1 MSPVLTM
8 KKIILF
14 VCVLLVVPAI
24 AGAQS
29 IKIGYI
35 NSEAIMDQ
43 LPEAQEAQRQLDE
56 RVGEWQDELT
66 QMQRTWQRKFE
77 EYDKMKLIM
86 SDQRRAD
93 AERELMD
100 LDRQIAEF
108 RDRRFGQDGELFRL
122 QEELIRP
129 IQDRIFLAIQEIAEE
144 EAYDYVLDQSGDI
157 LLMYANEKW
166 DLTQKVLQRVIDMQ

>member
-1 MSPVLTM
+1 MNPVLTM
-8 KKIILF
+8 KKISLF
-14 VCVLLVVPAI
+14 LCVLLVVPAI
-24 AGAQS
+24 VGAQS

-56 RVGEWQDELT
+56 RIGEWQEELT

-93 AERELMD
+93 AERELME

-166 DLTQKVLQRVIDMQ
+166 DLTQKILQRVIDMQ

>member
-1 MSPVLTM
+1 M
-8 KKIILF
+8 KNIIWF

-56 RVGEWQDELT
+56 RVGEWQEELT

>member
-1 MSPVLTM
+1 MNRVMTM
-8 KKIILF
+8 KQIMLF
-14 VCVLLVVPAI
+14 ACVLMLIPVVS
-24 AGAQS
+24 GAQS

-35 NSEAIMDQ
+35 NSDAIMDG

-56 RVGEWQDELT
+56 IVSEWQNELT

-100 LDRQIAEF
+100 LDRDIAEF
-108 RDRRFGQDGELFRL
+108 RDRKFGQDGELFRL

-129 IQDRIFLAIQEIAEE
+129 IQDRIFLAIQDVAEQ
-144 EAYDYVLDQSGDI
+144 EAYDYIFDQSCDI
-157 LLMYANEKW
+157 LLMYANEKY
-166 DLTQKVLQRVIDMQ
+166 DLTQKVLQRVLDM

>member
-1 MSPVLTM
+1 MNWFKTM
-8 KKIILF
+8 KKI
-14 VCVLLVVPAI
+14 VLCTIVLSIVPVLVF
-24 AGAQS
+24 AQTV
-29 IKIGYI
+29 KIGYI
-35 NSEAIMDQ
+35 NSDAIMDQ

-56 RVGEWQDELT
+56 MVSEWQDELS
-66 QMQRTWQRKFE
+66 QMQQTWQRKFE

-100 LDRQIAEF
+100 LDRRIAEY
-108 RDRRFGQDGELFRL
+108 RDQKFGQDGELFRL

-144 EAYDYVLDQSGDI
+144 EVYDYVFDQSGDI
-157 LLMYANEKW
+157 LLMYANEEY
-166 DLTQKVLQRVIDMQ
+166 DLTQKVLQRILDMQ

>member
-1 MSPVLTM
+1 M
-8 KKIILF
+8 KKRVIYTF
-14 VCVLLVVPAI
+14 VLLTVPMFLF
-24 AGAQS
+24 AQS
-29 IKIGYI
+29 VKIGYI
-35 NSEAIMDQ
+35 NSDAIMDQ

-56 RVGEWQDELT
+56 MVSDWQNELSE
-66 QMQRTWQRKFE
+66 MQRSWQRKFE

-86 SDQRRAD
+86 SDQRRAE

-108 RDRRFGQDGELFRL
+108 RDRKFGQDGELFRF

-144 EAYDYVLDQSGDI
+144 EEYDYVLDQSGDI
-157 LLMYANEKW
+157 LLMYANERY
-166 DLTQKVLQRVIDMQ
+166 DLTQKVLQRVLEMQ

>member
-8 KKIILF
+8 KKIIWF

-56 RVGEWQDELT
+56 RVGEWQEELT

>member
-1 MSPVLTM
+1 M
-8 KKIILF
+8 KKIIWF

-56 RVGEWQDELT
+56 RVGEWQEELT

>member
-1 MSPVLTM
+1 MNRVMTM
-8 KKIILF
+8 KQIMLF
-14 VCVLLVVPAI
+14 ACVLMLIPVVS
-24 AGAQS
+24 GAQS

-35 NSEAIMDQ
+35 NSDAIMDG

-56 RVGEWQDELT
+56 IVSEWQNELT

-100 LDRQIAEF
+100 LDRDIAEF
-108 RDRRFGQDGELFRL
+108 RDRKFGQDGELFRL

-129 IQDRIFLAIQEIAEE
+129 IQDRIFLAIQDVAEQ
-144 EAYDYVLDQSGDI
+144 EAYDYIFDQSGDI
-157 LLMYANEKW
+157 LLMYANEKY
-166 DLTQKVLQRVIDMQ
+166 DLTQKVLQRVLDM

>member
-1 MSPVLTM
+1 M
-8 KKIILF
+8 KRLVIIAFILSALPALLF
-14 VCVLLVVPAI
+14 TQV
-24 AGAQS
+24 
-29 IKIGYI
+29 KIGFI

-56 RVGEWQDELT
+56 LVSEWQGELT
-66 QMQRTWQRKFE
+66 QRQRTWQRKFE

-86 SDQRRAD
+86 SDQRRAE
-93 AERELMD
+93 AERELME
-100 LDRQIAEF
+100 LDRDIADY
-108 RDRRFGQDGELFRL
+108 RNRIFGQDGELFRK

-157 LLMYANEKW
+157 LLMYANEQY
-166 DLTQKVLQRVIDMQ
+166 DLTQKVLQRVVEMQ

>member
-1 MSPVLTM
+1 MKRLFIYALLLLALPV
-8 KKIILF
+8 F
-14 VCVLLVVPAI
+14 

-35 NSEAIMDQ
+35 NSDAIMDQ

-56 RVGEWQDELT
+56 LVAQWQNELSDL
-66 QMQRTWQRKFE
+66 QRQWQRRFE

-100 LDRQIAEF
+100 LDREIAEY
-108 RDRRFGQDGELFRL
+108 REEKFGQDGELFRM

-129 IQDRIFLAIQEIAEE
+129 IQDRIFLAIQDIAED
-144 EAYDYVLDQSGDI
+144 EAYDFVFDQSGDI
-157 LLMYANEKW
+157 LLMYAHERH
-166 DLTQKVLQRVIDMQ
+166 DLTQRVLRRVVEMQ

>member
-8 KKIILF
+8 KNIIWF

-56 RVGEWQDELT
+56 RVGEWQEELT

>member
-1 MSPVLTM
+1 M

-14 VCVLLVVPAI
+14 VCVLLFVPAI

-56 RVGEWQDELT
+56 RVGEWQEELT
-66 QMQRTWQRKFE
+66 QMQRTWQQKFE

-86 SDQRRAD
+86 SDQRRAE

>member
-1 MSPVLTM
+1 M
-8 KKIILF
+8 KKIVF
-14 VCVLLVVPAI
+14 YAFVLLIVPVFVL
-24 AGAQS
+24 AQS
-29 IKIGYI
+29 VKIGYI
-35 NSEAIMDQ
+35 NSDAIMDQ

-56 RVGEWQDELT
+56 IVSEWQDELS

-100 LDRQIAEF
+100 LDRQIAEY
-108 RDRRFGQDGELFRL
+108 RDQKFGQDGELFRL

-157 LLMYANEKW
+157 LLMYANEEY
-166 DLTQKVLQRVIDMQ
+166 DLTQKVLQRVLEM